1 MRSCAEL
8 ITCKKKKFEMH
19 KCANFFRDIDVIPVC
34 AVRISRPD
42 DVMAQHV
49 NREASISKWLSGI
62 LVYYSLESKKK

>member
-1 MRSCAEL
+1 
-8 ITCKKKKFEMH
+8 MH